1 MKLIMRQMTR
11 ISLTFIALML
21 SVAAF
26 ADKNPE
32 IKFEKTTIDFGTFSQ
47 DDPIQTCVF
56 KFTNVGKGKLVINY
70 VHTACGCTVAEYP
83 KDFISPGGTGEIK
96 VTYDGTGKM
105 PGKFRKYVQVFSNC
119 KDEMSRVFI
128 QGDMVAVP
136 KENLNSKSTSN
147 K

>member
-1 MKLIMRQMTR
+1 MEKELKKLTKM
-11 ISLTFIALML
+11 SLLIVAMML
-21 SVAAF
+21 LTVNAY
-26 ADKNPE
+26 ADKKPE

-83 KDFISPGGTGEIK
+83 KDFINPGATGEIK

-105 PGKFRKYVQVFSNC
+105 PGKSRKYVQVFSNC
-119 KDEMSRVFI
+119 KEEMSRVFI
-128 QGDMVAVP
+128 QGDMSALP
-136 KENLNSKSTSN
+136 KEELKKAASK
-147 K
+147 

>member
-1 MKLIMRQMTR
+1 MEKELKKLTKM
-11 ISLTFIALML
+11 SLLIVAMML
-21 SVAAF
+21 LTVNAY
-26 ADKNPE
+26 ADKKPE

-47 DDPIQTCVF
+47 DDPIRTCVF

-83 KDFISPGGTGEIK
+83 KDFINPGATGEIK

-119 KDEMSRVFI
+119 KEEMSRVFI
-128 QGDMVAVP
+128 QGDMSALP
-136 KENLNSKSTSN
+136 KEELKKAASK
-147 K
+147 